1 MINALLDPNQ
11 IPLVRAME
19 RRAGEPTQRPFAPEL
34 AAGPDH
40 PEPPLQIEMEA
51 QQANGTAQHIAI
63 ALQSPVGAVARAPMT
78 PWVLTTQAFLLA
90 QPAGTPAAL
99 ASAPVPSLPVAP
111 LLVGNRPAVDATA
124 TPASADASAPWQ
136 QRWLQWLQGQ
146 GADVQLRLRDFRL
159 QERDY
164 PRLIEQLH
172 HFTREQGLTLT
183 RLMVNGRELWRLP
196 ASETG
201 VSHGR

>member
-11 IPLVRAME
+11 IPLVRAIE
-19 RRAGEPTQRPFAPEL
+19 RRTGETAQRPFEPGLSSVSPGSNRNVLIELEAGDAHGKPHDVAFDWAPGKGVEVPSP
-34 AAGPDH
+34 AASW
-40 PEPPLQIEMEA
+40 
-51 QQANGTAQHIAI
+51 
-63 ALQSPVGAVARAPMT
+63 ALS
-78 PWVLTTQAFLLA
+78 TQTFLLT
-90 QPAGTPAAL
+90 QP
-99 ASAPVPSLPVAP
+99 VSLPVAAAP
-111 LLVGNRPAVDATA
+111 AAPVAPRPVGVSSPSPGAPTPAV
-124 TPASADASAPWQ
+124 PSAAEAGAPWQ

-146 GADVQLRLRDFRL
+146 GADVQLRLRDYRL
-159 QERDY
+159 QESDY